1 MKAGALNS
9 RIQFISYTQTSDGAG
24 GSLPSSAQVIQT
36 TNANV
41 QPLKQDRTVEG
52 NQQVLRGG
60 YQIYIRY
67 RRDFTPIKTY
77 DIKYK
82 DILITIS
89 SIQQSMEDRQMWL
102 IIGLVK

>member
-1 MKAGALNS
+1 MRSGALNS
-9 RIQFISYTQTSDGAG
+9 RIQFITYAQVSDGAG
-24 GSLPSSAQVIQT
+24 GSIPSAPTVALE

-41 QPLKQDRTVEG
+41 TPLKQDRTVEG
-52 NQQVLRGG
+52 NQQILKGG
-60 YQIYIRY
+60 YSILTRY
-67 RRDFTPIKTY
+67 RRDFTPLKTM
-77 DIKYK
+77 DIKYR